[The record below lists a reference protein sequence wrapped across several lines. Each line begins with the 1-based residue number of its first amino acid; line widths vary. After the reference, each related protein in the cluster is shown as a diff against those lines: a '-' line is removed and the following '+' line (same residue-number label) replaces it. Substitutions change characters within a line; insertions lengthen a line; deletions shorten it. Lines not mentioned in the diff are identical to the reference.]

1 MITEDQYN
9 LEMASLAFVH
19 QEVFG
24 HPEIEEVIQEVF
36 AGDRTGVDA
45 IEWRKY
51 CQWNLLTDYCEKVND
66 GIVNA
71 VPLMVCDICMLMLL
85 C

>member
-24 HPEIEEVIQEVF
+24 HSEIEEVMQEVF
-36 AGDRTGVDA
+36 ASDHMGADV

-51 CQWNLLTDYCEKVND
+51 WDLLIDYCEKGND
-66 GIVNA
+66 EIVNA
-71 VPLMVCDICMLMLL
+71 VPPMVCDICMLMLL